1 MLILAWILGFIN
13 LFLWLYPAV
22 FYPSVLCG
30 LMISVMVYDEYVVHS
45 PREII
50 PIVMNALALAISLG
64 NLALGWILAVG
75 PKL

>member
-1 MLILAWILGFIN
+1 MLVLAWILGIVN
-13 LFLWLYPAV
+13 LFLWMYPAV
-22 FYPSVLCG
+22 FYPAVLCG
-30 LMISVMVYDEYVVHS
+30 LMFSVMAYDEYLVHR

-50 PIVMNALALAISLG
+50 PIILNALALAISLG